1 MSIPTLPPA
10 RRSELRAD
18 AHALKPVVLIGE
30 SGLTPA
36 VLREIDCHL
45 VAHTLIKVRIF
56 ADDRQ
61 VRLAVSQEIC
71 ERLQAALVQQIG
83 KMLVLYRY
91 GETVLESP
99 LGKSPLSPALTKR
112 ASLAAP
118 PRTVLARKPPSRPG
132 QRPKAKKIQLLG
144 NERLTPG
151 GNVKRAKIRQAS
163 SKKRALS

>member
-1 MSIPTLPPA
+1 MSIPILPSA

-18 AHALKPVVLIGE
+18 AHALKPVVLIGD

-61 VRLAVSQEIC
+61 VRLAMSQEIC

-91 GETVLESP
+91 GEAVLEGP
-99 LGKSPLSPALTKR
+99 ANKSVLSPALAKR
-112 ASLAAP
+112 ATVTGP

-132 QRPKAKKIQLLG
+132 QRSKAKKVQLLG
-144 NERLTPG
+144 NERLTSG
-151 GNVKRAKIRQAS
+151 GNVKRAKIRQTS

>member
-18 AHALKPVVLIGE
+18 AHVLKPVVLIGE

-56 ADDRQ
+56 AEDRQ
-61 VRLAVSQEIC
+61 VRLAMSQEIC

-83 KMLVLYRY
+83 KMIVLYRY
-91 GETVLESP
+91 GETVLENP
-99 LGKSPLSPALTKR
+99 LGKSTLSSALAKR
-112 ASLAAP
+112 ATLASP

-132 QRPKAKKIQLLG
+132 QRTKARKIQLLG
-144 NERLTPG
+144 NERLTSG
-151 GNVKRAKIRQAS
+151 GNVKRAKMRQAS
-163 SKKRALS
+163 SKKRALN